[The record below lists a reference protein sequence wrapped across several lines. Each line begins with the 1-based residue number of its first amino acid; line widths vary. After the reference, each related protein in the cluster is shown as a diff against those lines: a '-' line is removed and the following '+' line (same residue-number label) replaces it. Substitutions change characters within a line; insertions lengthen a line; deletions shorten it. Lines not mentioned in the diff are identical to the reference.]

1 MLLDAV
7 LAILHHLLAFALAI
21 VLTMEIMITRPD
33 MGSGRLT
40 YLSRVDS
47 AFGAVAAGILIIGVA
62 RVLYGLKGPEYY
74 VGNQFFWAK
83 MAAFAAV
90 GLLSIRPTIAI
101 IRWRRAAR
109 SDSGFRPDPAEVS
122 GVRRLMHAEAMV
134 FTLIPVFAA
143 LMARYA

>member
-47 AFGAVAAGILIIGVA
+47 AFGAVAAGILIIG
-62 RVLYGLKGPEYY
+62 
-74 VGNQFFWAK
+74 
-83 MAAFAAV
+83 
-90 GLLSIRPTIAI
+90 
-101 IRWRRAAR
+101 AAR
-109 SDSGFRPDPAEVS
+109 DR
-122 GVRRLMHAEAMV
+122 
-134 FTLIPVFAA
+134 
-143 LMARYA
+143 